1 MTSTTYTIPKVK
13 KGTNKPYYGLQVTS
27 FLLPFPYFQTTDVV
41 VAIRGNLESVSVKD
55 DLLLVEGENYII
67 DGSRL
72 ILHEESLGLRG
83 KDSLSIKLNASR
95 NTALDL
101 AVFAVGHPVK
111 AGDLN
116 HNFEQLVYKME
127 ENNTLILNNTHVSDT
142 APVNPYQGQHWLRT
156 PYYTEYIFT
165 GNEWVQPQ

>member
-1 MTSTTYTIPKVK
+1 MTTTTYTIPKVR
-13 KGTNKPYYGLQVTS
+13 KGTNLPYFGLQITD
-27 FLLPFPYFQTTDVV
+27 FLLPFPYFKTTDVV
-41 VAIRGNLESVSVKD
+41 VAIRGNLESISVKD
-55 DLLLVEGENYII
+55 DLLLVEGENYLI

-72 ILHEESLGLRG
+72 IIHEESLGLS
-83 KDSLSIKLNASR
+83 KNDSLSIKLNVSR

-101 AVFAVGHPVK
+101 AIFAAGHPLK
-111 AGDLN
+111 SDDLN

-142 APVNPYQGQHWLRT
+142 APVTPYKGQHWLRT